1 MKNTI
6 KLIGIIAVILF
17 GFAVIACDNSGF
29 SYSSVSG
36 GGSGGGSSNTPSA
49 PRSLVAAACDGLVML
64 SWTAP
69 QNGTIIGYQVSSN
82 NGSTWITIPDPS
94 ITSYT
99 FFGLNNDAVHNFS
112 VRALNTNGS
121 GSRAN
126 ISATPSGANSYII
139 TNTGANIFSVHR
151 GGNAVVTP
159 GQSITSAIGHIRDH
173 AAGNNVTI
181 RFQGSSPLNIGTDN
195 INFTGAWGIIRL
207 VGRITSADPA
217 ATISVDTGVTVI
229 SGAIIANTA
238 GGNAITNAD
247 DGTVIVGG
255 GEVPGDITNAADG
268 IVIVFGGEVSGDI
281 TNADDGTVIVGGGE
295 VLGDITN
302 AADGDVIVFGGEVSG
317 DISNAVD
324 GDVIVFGGEVSGDI
338 ANAVAGTVIV
348 SEGIISG
355 DITNAGT
362 LTVDGGEVSGAIVNS
377 GALIIEG
384 GTVSNTITNATGGT
398 VAVSGGTVNVTGAAT
413 HAIVNNSTAANSV
426 AVSGGVVIA
435 AGTGSYAINNVGAG
449 PVAISA
455 TGTVRATGADSFAI
469 NNAVA
474 GAVTVS
480 GGTVSATGANS
491 SAINNA
497 AATGT
502 VTVSAG
508 TVSAAANNSR
518 AITNA
523 STGTVNIN
531 GGTITA
537 NTGDTAAAIH
547 SIATGSAVYL
557 RNAPTIT
564 GIIHVNI
571 GILRVATF
579 TPGNQRFILLMPS
592 ISAGIAVDGGAAFDG
607 NFDLHTNHKL
617 LGWVM
622 SITGSDL
629 TVTQ

>member
-238 GGNAITNAD
+238 GGNA
-247 DGTVIVGG
+247 
-255 GEVPGDITNAADG
+255 
-268 IVIVFGGEVSGDI
+268 I

-592 ISAGIAVDGGAAFDG
+592 ISAGIAVGGGAAFDG
-607 NFDLHTNHKL
+607 NFDLHDNHGF

>member
-255 GEVPGDITNAADG
+255 GEV
-268 IVIVFGGEVSGDI
+268 
-281 TNADDGTVIVGGGE
+281 
-295 VLGDITN
+295 LGDITN
-302 AADGDVIVFGGEVSG
+302 AA
-317 DISNAVD
+317 D